1 MRLLASLLLIA
12 ALSLGVVIEGTTF
25 QPVEISLI
33 RGRAFKGEVIAVRE
47 STVVLGT
54 RPGLSPVE
62 MMKEPGALIVVPFH
76 AILGISTEG
85 SHNGATGFLVGAPLG
100 CLGGYAIGSSIEVG
114 NKTNDIIGCWDAAN
128 DAAENRM
135 TGMAVGFLAG
145 AAIGCAAG
153 SASGEK
159 GQNLITGQQRDFTF
173 LRAVAR
179 FPNDEPESLKKI
191 GR

>member
-1 MRLLASLLLIA
+1 MRLLASLLLLA

-25 QPVEISLI
+25 HTVEVSLTG
-33 RGRAFKGEVIAVRE
+33 GRRFKGEVIAVRE

-62 MMKEPGALIVVPFH
+62 MMKDPATLIVVPFS

-85 SHNGATGFLVGAPLG
+85 SHNAATGFLVGAPLG
-100 CLGGYAIGSSIEVG
+100 CLGGYAIGSSIQVE
-114 NKTNDIIGCWDAAN
+114 NKTNDLIGCAGATTDAV
-128 DAAENRM
+128 DNRL

-159 GQNLITGQQRDFTF
+159 GQELISVQQRDFTF

-179 FPNDEPESLKKI
+179 YPYEEPPGHLL
-191 GR
+191 RR